1 MMMAASPAQPRRRG
15 YCPGVLAPMEVGD
28 GLLVRVRVPAG
39 ILTAAQARRI
49 AALGRE
55 LGNGLVD
62 LSHRGNLQLRGL
74 DADGLPPLYAA
85 LESLGLLAADVESE
99 AVRNVL
105 TAPAAGLDPQGFD
118 VRAAALALDARLAAD
133 AAVRGL
139 TPKFGWL
146 VCGGGVGHLADSST
160 DVRFDAVADGAG
172 FAFRV
177 ALGGTLATAVP
188 IGLCAPAGL
197 PAVAAAIA
205 RTFIALR
212 AARDG
217 APRRMAGLVR
227 ETGAG
232 AFAALP
238 GLTPLAD
245 AAPPVRAPR
254 AVLGVQSGW
263 LGVAFPFGRLDV
275 DRLDALAGLAERQG
289 CGEIRLTPWRALLL
303 PGVADGT
310 EIAALGGVLDPADV
324 RLRLTACSGAGGCD
338 VGTTDTHADALALAR
353 RAPALA
359 AAAGA
364 VHVSGCSK
372 GCAHPAPAAVTL
384 TARAGRYGV
393 DINAAASGAARW
405 PDLSP
410 AEAVDKVAALD
421 ALYRQRAEPGVG
433 AEAFLATLA
442 PADL

>member
-1 MMMAASPAQPRRRG
+1 MTAASPKHPRRRG

-74 DADGLPPLYAA
+74 SGDGLPPLYGA
-85 LESLGLLAADVESE
+85 LSAMGLLAADVRSE

-105 TAPAAGLDPQGFD
+105 TAPAAGLDPSGFD
-118 VRAAALALDARLAAD
+118 VRAAALTLDARLAAD
-133 AAVRGL
+133 ESLHGL

-146 VCGGGVGHLADSST
+146 VCGGGAGHLADSST
-160 DVRFDAVADGAG
+160 DVRFDAVPQGGG

-177 ALGGTLATAVP
+177 ALGGTLAAAVP
-188 IGLCAPAGL
+188 AGLCAPADV
-197 PAVAAAIA
+197 ADVAAAIA
-205 RTFIALR
+205 RTFIGLR
-212 AARDG
+212 AGRDG

-227 ETGAG
+227 ECGAG

-245 AAPPVRAPR
+245 PAPPVRPPR
-254 AVLGVQSGW
+254 AVLGVRAGW

-275 DRLDALAGLAERQG
+275 DRLEALAGLAEQQG
-289 CGEIRLTPWRALLL
+289 RGEIRLTPWRALLL
-303 PGVADGT
+303 PGVADGA
-310 EIAALGGVLDPADV
+310 EIGALGGVLDPADV

-338 VGTTDTHADALALAR
+338 VGTTDTHADALELAR
-353 RAPALA
+353 RAPALVA
-359 AAAGA
+359 AVLA

-393 DINAAASGAARW
+393 DLNAAASDAARW

-421 ALYRQRAEPGVG
+421 ALYRQRAEPGLG